1 MIGTLGCNTLR
12 VMTDAGL
19 DTESARSGPRERLM
33 LKGEQALSDAELLAI
48 VLGTGTH
55 NDPVGVVAQRLLDR
69 VGGLV
74 GLQRAGLAAISASPG
89 IGATKACRLRAALEL
104 GTRANS
110 RPFDKRAPIRC
121 SNDVAAALRP
131 RLRDEGREHFFA
143 LALDVRQRPIAEIL
157 VAVGSLRHARSRP
170 ATCSARCCAS
180 RPRP

>member
-1 MIGTLGCNTLR
+1 MPRASPEPWLQVREFVRGRDRHVGCNSLR

-74 GLQRAGLAAISASPG
+74 GLQRAGLA
-89 IGATKACRLRAALEL
+89 
-104 GTRANS
+104 
-110 RPFDKRAPIRC
+110 
-121 SNDVAAALRP
+121 
-131 RLRDEGREHFFA
+131 
-143 LALDVRQRPIAEIL
+143 
-157 VAVGSLRHARSRP
+157 
-170 ATCSARCCAS
+170 
-180 RPRP
+180 